1 MASAGEGGKPALQ
14 KRSVVSSF
22 LYKFVDE
29 NGERKAKVA
38 LFKRS
43 GQVRTYQHRWA
54 VVSGSIDPEDPS
66 PQAAAWRE
74 IHEETTL
81 TPSSL
86 ELMRQGK
93 SYVLPDESI
102 GREWTIYPFAFRLKE
117 KGEGGKGEKAIQLDW
132 EHDSWAWYDPF
143 EVEDSER
150 FGAVPRLAESLRR
163 VWFEKDLGLEAG
175 AVLTSGLE
183 RLKNDHHS
191 GARQLAGN
199 ALEILRDIV
208 AKMDTHQPSEQWWTR
223 VRFASW
229 HIWKNGRESMGAA
242 VLSALLSALSG
253 IERRIRQLQDKPVV
267 QWKDAA
273 VEELDRVIVSR
284 QDAARAISTTF
295 ANFLKEQMITKPG
308 RARPVKVLT
317 LSESS
322 TITCALREAIANT
335 EISLDLRILESR
347 PLFEGVSLASSLA
360 RPVRPPQAS
369 TKEPTSDA
377 GQPHK
382 DTAPKL
388 ACTLFTDASSA
399 LASDDVDIVLIGAD
413 RIAETGAVSNK
424 TGSLPAILSAK
435 HVSPKAK
442 IVIVSE
448 TEKVATPGAAAA
460 HVVENNNPAQLMHAW
475 TAGFNSER
483 IRNAAGTIPSG
494 AGGDTVHPSAY
505 GTHHDSYNGS
515 NDVVEV
521 HVRNVFFEWVPPDL
535 VDVYITERGQLTVA
549 DIAKHSETLGTE
561 EERFFRDI

>member
-1 MASAGEGGKPALQ
+1 M
-14 KRSVVSSF
+14 
-22 LYKFVDE
+22 
-29 NGERKAKVA
+29 
-38 LFKRS
+38 
-43 GQVRTYQHRWA
+43 
-54 VVSGSIDPEDPS
+54 
-66 PQAAAWRE
+66 
-74 IHEETTL
+74 L
-81 TPSSL
+81 TN
-86 ELMRQGK
+86 
-93 SYVLPDESI
+93 
-102 GREWTIYPFAFRLKE
+102 
-117 KGEGGKGEKAIQLDW
+117 
-132 EHDSWAWYDPF
+132 
-143 EVEDSER
+143 
-150 FGAVPRLAESLRR
+150 
-163 VWFEKDLGLEAG
+163 
-175 AVLTSGLE
+175 GLE
-183 RLKNDHHS
+183 RLKNDHQS

-199 ALEILRDIV
+199 ALQILRDIV

-223 VRFASW
+223 VRFACW

-253 IERRIRQLQDKPVV
+253 IERRIRQLGDKPVV

-273 VEELDRVIVSR
+273 IEELDRVIFSR
-284 QDAARAISTTF
+284 EDTARAISITF
-295 ANFLKEQMITKPG
+295 ANFLKDQMMHKSS

-317 LSESS
+317 ISESS
-322 TITCALREAIANT
+322 TITCALREVIANT
-335 EISLDLRILESR
+335 DISLDLRILESR
-347 PLFEGVSLASSLA
+347 PLFEGVSLARELA
-360 RPVRPPQAS
+360 RPVPSRAS
-369 TKEPTSDA
+369 TKKPTSEA

-382 DTAPKL
+382 A
-388 ACTLFTDASSA
+388 TLYTDASSA

-494 AGGDTVHPSAY
+494 AGGGTVHPSAY
-505 GTHHDSYNGS
+505 DTHHDSCKGS

-521 HVRNVFFEWVPPDL
+521 HVRNVFFEWVPPEL
-535 VDVYITERGQLTVA
+535 VDVYITERGQLTVE

>member
-1 MASAGEGGKPALQ
+1 MASAGDGGKPALQ

-29 NGERKAKVA
+29 DGERKAKVA

-74 IHEETTL
+74 IREETTL

-102 GREWTIYPFAFRLKE
+102 GREWTIYPFAFRLKDASEGGEGE
-117 KGEGGKGEKAIQLDW
+117 KGIQLDW
-132 EHDSWAWYDPF
+132 EHDTWAWYDPF
-143 EVEDSER
+143 EVEDSEN

-175 AVLTSGLE
+175 AVLTNGLE
-183 RLKNDHHS
+183 RLKNDHQS
-191 GARQLAGN
+191 GARQLAGIG
-199 ALEILRDIV
+199 LEILREIV
-208 AKMDTHQPSEQWWTR
+208 FKMDTHQPPEQWWTR

-242 VLSALLSALSG
+242 VLSVLLSALSG
-253 IERRIRQLQDKPVV
+253 IEARIQRLEDKSVLR
-267 QWKDAA
+267 WRDAA
-273 VEELDRVIVSR
+273 VEELDSVIASR
-284 QDAARAISTTF
+284 QDTARAISTTF
-295 ANFLKEQMITKPG
+295 SSFIKEHIASKLGQ
-308 RARPVKVLT
+308 ARPIKVLT
-317 LSESS
+317 VSESS
-322 TITCALREAIANT
+322 TITCALREVIANT
-335 EISLDLRILESR
+335 GISLDLRILESR
-347 PLFEGVSLASSLA
+347 PLFEGVSLASELSKSVPSSQFSTDEA
-360 RPVRPPQAS
+360 TNEPGRPR
-369 TKEPTSDA
+369 
-377 GQPHK
+377 K
-382 DTAPKL
+382 DPIPKL
-388 ACTLFTDASSA
+388 QLTLYTDASSA
-399 LASDDVDIVLIGAD
+399 LASDDVDVVLIGAD
-413 RIAETGAVSNK
+413 RIAESGAVSNK

-460 HVVENNNPAQLMHAW
+460 HVVENNDPAQLMHAW

-483 IRNAAGTIPSG
+483 IRSAAGTIPSV
-494 AGGDTVHPSAY
+494 AGGATVQDAYHP
-505 GTHHDSYNGS
+505 HHGVDEVN
-515 NDVVEV
+515 NDVVDV
-521 HVRNVFFEWVPPDL
+521 RVRNVFFEWIPPEL
-535 VDVYITERGQLTVA
+535 VDIYITERGQLTVA
-549 DIAKHSETLGTE
+549 DIAKHSKTLGTE

>member
-1 MASAGEGGKPALQ
+1 MASAGEGAKPALQ

-29 NGERKAKVA
+29 NGERKPKVA

-43 GQVRTYQHRWA
+43 DQVRTYQHRWA

-81 TPSSL
+81 TPASL

-117 KGEGGKGEKAIQLDW
+117 ASEGGKGEKAIQLDW
-132 EHDSWAWYDPF
+132 EHDTWGWYDPF
-143 EVEDSER
+143 EVEDSES

-163 VWFEKDLGLEAG
+163 VWFEKDLGAEAG
-175 AVLTSGLE
+175 AVLTNGLTG
-183 RLKNDHHS
+183 LKNDHQS
-191 GARQLAGN
+191 GARQLAGI

-208 AKMDTHQPSEQWWTR
+208 AKMDTDQPPQQWWTR

-242 VLSALLSALSG
+242 VLSGLLSALSG
-253 IERRIRQLQDKPVV
+253 IETRIQQLEDKSVV

-273 VEELDRVIVSR
+273 VQELDRFIASR
-284 QDAARAISTTF
+284 QDAAKAISTTF
-295 ANFLKEQMITKPG
+295 ANFLEQIASEVG
-308 RARPVKVLT
+308 RARPIKVLT
-317 LSESS
+317 MSESS
-322 TITCALREAIANT
+322 TITCALREVIANT
-335 EISLDLRILESR
+335 DISLDLRILESR
-347 PLFEGVSLASSLA
+347 PLFEGVSLASELSK
-360 RPVRPPQAS
+360 PVPSSQAS
-369 TKEPTSDA
+369 TQAAAIGA
-377 GQPHK
+377 GLPRKDPH
-382 DTAPKL
+382 PKL
-388 ACTLFTDASSA
+388 RLTLFTDASSA
-399 LASDDVDIVLIGAD
+399 LASEDVDIVLIGAD
-413 RIAETGAVSNK
+413 RIAENGAVSNK

-460 HVVENNNPAQLMHAW
+460 HVVENNDPAQLMLAW
-475 TAGFNSER
+475 TAGFNSEK

-494 AGGDTVHPSAY
+494 GIVQDAYHPR
-505 GTHHDSYNGS
+505 HDVYRGRS
-515 NDVVEV
+515 DAVEV
-521 HVRNVFFEWVPPDL
+521 HARNVFFEWVPPGL
-535 VDVYITERGQLTVA
+535 VDIYITERGQLTVA

>member
-1 MASAGEGGKPALQ
+1 MASVGDGGKLALQ

-81 TPSSL
+81 TQSSL

-117 KGEGGKGEKAIQLDW
+117 ASEGGKGEDAIRLDW
-132 EHDSWAWYDPF
+132 EHETWAWYDPF
-143 EVEDSER
+143 EVEDSEI

-175 AVLTSGLE
+175 AVLTDGLE
-183 RLKNDHHS
+183 KLKTDYSS

-199 ALEILRDIV
+199 ALEILRDII
-208 AKMDTHQPSEQWWTR
+208 AKMDTNQPSEQWWTR

-242 VLSALLSALSG
+242 VLSALLSALSA
-253 IERRIRQLQDKPVV
+253 IERRLRQLEGKPVAG
-267 QWKDAA
+267 WRDAA
-273 VEELDRVIVSR
+273 LEELDHVIASR
-284 QDAARAISTTF
+284 QDAARAISMAFTS
-295 ANFLKEQMITKPG
+295 FLKDQMTSMTG
-308 RARPVKVLT
+308 WARPVKVLT
-317 LSESS
+317 MSESS
-322 TITCALREAIANT
+322 TITGALREVVANT
-335 EISLDLRILESR
+335 DISLDLRILESR
-347 PLFEGVSLASSLA
+347 PLFEGVSLASELSKA
-360 RPVRPPQAS
+360 VPSPQA
-369 TKEPTSDA
+369 PTHKTPSQA
-377 GQPHK
+377 EQPHEGPE
-382 DTAPKL
+382 PKL
-388 ACTLFTDASSA
+388 VCTLYTDASSA

-460 HVVENNNPAQLMHAW
+460 HVVENNDPAQLMHAW

-483 IRNAAGTIPSG
+483 IRNAVGTLPSG
-494 AGGDTVHPSAY
+494 ARAFTR
-505 GTHHDSYNGS
+505 HHNEGS
-515 NDVVEV
+515 DNAAEV
-521 HVRNVFFEWVPPDL
+521 HVCNVFFEWVPPDL
-535 VDVYITERGQLTVA
+535 VDVYITERGQLTA
-549 DIAKHSETLGTE
+549 EDIAKHSETLGTE